1 MEDVEENNG
10 MNCGKIKKACFIAS
24 SGGHW
29 EELMCL
35 REIADAYDTFFVTE
49 EGGQA
54 EDSNLKKIY
63 TLPQIN
69 RHEKR
74 FFFHFFNLFKSA
86 LKILKKEKPDFVIT
100 TSALIA
106 FPFCIFAKLRGTK
119 IIYIESFARVN
130 NQSLTGKLV
139 YPFADL
145 FLVQWEPLLKFYP
158 KAKYVG
164 GIF

>member
-1 MEDVEENNG
+1 MRK
-10 MNCGKIKKACFIAS
+10 KICFVSS

-35 REIADAYDTFFVTE
+35 KTISERNDSFFVTE

-54 EDSNLKKIY
+54 QDSDITDIY

-69 RHEKR
+69 R
-74 FFFHFFNLFKSA
+74 N
-86 LKILKKEKPDFVIT
+86 KERPNVVIT
-100 TSALIA
+100 TGALIA
-106 FPFCIFAKLRGTK
+106 FPFCVFVKLRGGK
-119 IIYIESFARVN
+119 VIYIESFARVYN
-130 NQSLTGKLV
+130 SSLTGKII
-139 YPFADL
+139 YKFADL
-145 FLVQWEPLLKFYP
+145 FLVQWESMLEVYP

>member
-1 MEDVEENNG
+1 M
-10 MNCGKIKKACFIAS
+10 KKACFIAS

-35 REIADAYDTFFVTE
+35 KDIADEYDTFFVTE

-54 EDSNLKKIY
+54 NDSNLKNIY

-69 RHEKR
+69 RHEKN
-74 FFFHFFNLFKSA
+74 FAIHFAKMFGKVV
-86 LKILKKEKPDFVIT
+86 KILRKEKPDFIIT
-100 TSALIA
+100 TGALIA
-106 FPFCIFAKLRGTK
+106 FPFCILGKLRGTK
-119 IIYIESFARVN
+119 IIYIESFARIN
-130 NQSLTGKLV
+130 NLSLTGKLV

-145 FLVQWEPLLKFYP
+145 FLVQWKSLLQTYP

>member
-1 MEDVEENNG
+1 MEDVEENNE

-74 FFFHFFNLFKSA
+74 FFLHFFKLFKSA
-86 LKILKKEKPDFVIT
+86 LEILKKEKPDFVIT
-100 TSALIA
+100 TGALIA
-106 FPFCIFAKLRGTK
+106 FPFCIFAKLRGIK